1 MQSKLDHTVIF
12 DNPNGEYYEFYVK
25 GGLSQLEEYYCTHLI
40 LTAGKFDKIC
50 VSSGG
55 LMEMSGGYV
64 DQLSVEDNGKLIIT
78 GGTAHVTEAGGEVIV
93 DGGEVTFTQFE
104 YGGHTVDKATAHD
117 GTTMHDITA
126 KTAIVSSG
134 GRIVESVLND
144 GDYCEVNYGGNAID
158 ITVNRGAK
166 LVIKAG
172 ASAFSIL
179 VNPGG
184 VLSVADSDQVDMVTV
199 ASGGT
204 VSVVHGYPGKYMLD
218 KNSVVIS
225 PYLNKG
231 K

>member
-1 MQSKLDHTVIF
+1 MTNLLLLA
-12 DNPNGEYYEFYVK
+12 
-25 GGLSQLEEYYCTHLI
+25 GLL
-40 LTAGKFDKIC
+40 AG
-50 VSSGG
+50 
-55 LMEMSGGYV
+55 
-64 DQLSVEDNGKLIIT
+64 T
-78 GGTAHVTEAGGEVIV
+78 
-93 DGGEVTFTQFE
+93 
-104 YGGHTVDKATAHD
+104 
-117 GTTMHDITA
+117 
-126 KTAIVSSG
+126 
-134 GRIVESVLND
+134 VLND
-144 GDYCEVNYGGNAID
+144 GDYCEVNYGGNATD

-218 KNSVVIS
+218 KNAVVIS